1 MTANLLD
8 FDLDGL
14 AVFCERLGE
23 KRFRATQL
31 FRWIHQKGAQD
42 FDQMSDLAKSLREKL
57 KTSARVQP
65 LNPISRHDSTDGT
78 IKWLFDVGDGN
89 AVETVFIPEDD
100 RGTLCVSSQ
109 AGCAVGCR
117 F

>member
-42 FDQMSDLAKSLREKL
+42 FDQMTDLAKSLREKL
-57 KTSARVQP
+57 KTCAQVLP
-65 LNPISRHDSTDGT
+65 LTPISGHD
-78 IKWLFDVGDGN
+78 
-89 AVETVFIPEDD
+89 
-100 RGTLCVSSQ
+100 
-109 AGCAVGCR
+109 
-117 F
+117 